1 MTGHVGTVNNPE
13 EIAVIGAGIGGLCTA
28 ARLAK
33 AGHKVTIFEASDRTG
48 GKCRTEW
55 IGRYA
60 FDTGPS
66 LLTLPAVYRDFFQRT
81 GEVMGRVL
89 EIEEVSPSFD
99 YRFHDGK
106 SVQFANLSRKK
117 TLESIRDSLG
127 EEASLEWDRTMLR
140 AEAMW
145 DVSREPFIES
155 ELKSMWSL
163 LKRPQ
168 LLRDIKVISP
178 WKSLRGLGITN
189 PYLSKIMDR
198 YATYSGSDPRV
209 APAVLS
215 TIAFVEEAFGAWH
228 IKGGI
233 GTLAE
238 KITERCKLL
247 GVDIRLNSYVN
258 EIKVVNN
265 RATGITVNG
274 NFHPFDRVVAN
285 ADAQSVYEK
294 LLPQTRTVMK
304 AQKKLSKQTPSLAGF
319 SLLLGLKP
327 SEDQKLKHHT
337 ILFPENYDAEFESI
351 FTTKT
356 PVEKPT
362 IYICAPRDPL
372 MVRDEG
378 YEAWFVLV
386 NAPRH
391 STCGDG
397 FDWSNENFNHQYANS
412 IIDQIES
419 AGISIRERL
428 EVLEIRTPLDLQNT
442 VHAPGGSIYGTS
454 SNGARA
460 AFSRAKNRSPIK
472 NLYLVGG
479 SAHPGGGL
487 PLVGLS
493 AEMVTLAILEGA
505 EFGVRRASPRKG

>member
-1 MTGHVGTVNNPE
+1 MTGHVGKVAKPE
-13 EIAVIGAGIGGLCTA
+13 RIAVVGAGIGGLCTA

-33 AGHKVTIFEASDRTG
+33 AGHHVTIFESSSRTG

-81 GEVMGRVL
+81 GDVMGRVL
-89 EIEEVSPSFD
+89 EIKEVNPSFD

-106 SVQFANLSRKK
+106 SVKFSNLSRKK
-117 TLESIRDSLG
+117 TLAAISESLG
-127 EEASLEWDRTMLR
+127 EDAAHEWDEVMLR

-145 DVSREPFIES
+145 DVSRGPFVES
-155 ELKSMWSL
+155 ELKSPISL
-163 LKRPQ
+163 LKRPR
-168 LLRDIKVISP
+168 LMRDLKIIAP

-189 PYLSKIMDR
+189 PYLAKIMDR

-228 IKGGI
+228 VKGGV
-233 GTLAE
+233 GTLSE
-238 KITERCKLL
+238 KITERCEKL
-247 GVDIRLNSYVN
+247 GVTIRLNTYVD
-258 EIKVVNN
+258 EITTKSGAVTGVVVQ
-265 RATGITVNG
+265 GHHEE
-274 NFHPFDRVVAN
+274 FERVVAN
-285 ADAQSVYEK
+285 ADAHFVYNNLMAPTDK
-294 LLPQTRTVMK
+294 VVKIR
-304 AQKKLSKQTPSLAGF
+304 KQLAKSEPSLAGF

-327 SEDQKLKHHT
+327 STAEPLSHHT
-337 ILFPENYDAEFESI
+337 ILFPENYDLEFESI
-351 FTTKT
+351 FTSKT

-372 MVRDEG
+372 MVKDAG
-378 YEAWFVLV
+378 HEAWFVLV

-391 STCGDG
+391 DPYEGG
-397 FDWSNENFNHQYANS
+397 FDWSDAEFNQRYANS
-412 IIDQIES
+412 IINQIEA
-419 AGISIRERL
+419 AGISVRERL
-428 EVLEIRTPLDLQNT
+428 EVLEIRTPLDLQES
-442 VHAPGGSIYGTS
+442 VHAPGGSIYGSS
-454 SNGARA
+454 SNGARS
-460 AFSRAKNRSPIK
+460 AFSRAKNRSPIRG
-472 NLYLVGG
+472 LYLVGG

-493 AEMVTLAILEGA
+493 AEIVANAILD
-505 EFGVRRASPRKG
+505 

>member
-1 MTGHVGTVNNPE
+1 MTGHVGRVSTPE

-33 AGHKVTIFEASDRTG
+33 AGHRVTIFEASDRTG

-81 GEVMGRVL
+81 GEVMGRVVEL
-89 EIEEVSPSFD
+89 EEVNPSFD

-117 TLESIRDSLG
+117 TLEAISQSLG
-127 EEASLEWDRTMLR
+127 EVSAAEWERVMLR

-145 DVSREPFIES
+145 DVSREPFVES
-155 ELKSMWSL
+155 ELKSLISL
-163 LKRPQ
+163 LKRPRA
-168 LLRDIKVISP
+168 LRDLATIAP
-178 WKSLRGLGITN
+178 WKSLRGLKIES

-198 YATYSGSDPRV
+198 YATYSGSDPRS

-233 GTLAE
+233 GTLSE
-238 KITERCKLL
+238 KITQRCEKL
-247 GVDIRLNSYVN
+247 GVVINLNTFVT
-258 EIKVVNN
+258 EITHQGNKV
-265 RATGITVNG
+265 TGLIANG
-274 NFHPFDRVVAN
+274 EHRSFDRIVAN
-285 ADAQSVYEK
+285 TDAQFLYEK
-294 LLPQTRTVMK
+294 LLPGSGT
-304 AQKKLSKQTPSLAGF
+304 AKKVAKSLSQSEPSLAGF

-327 SEDQKLKHHT
+327 STAPALSHHT
-337 ILFPENYDAEFESI
+337 ILFPEDYDAEFESI

-362 IYICAPRDPL
+362 IYICAPNDPL
-372 MVRDEG
+372 MVKDEG
-378 YEAWFVLV
+378 HEAWFVLV

-391 STCGDG
+391 SKGSDG
-397 FDWSNENFNHQYANS
+397 FDWSDAEFARRYANS
-412 IIDQIES
+412 IIDQIE
-419 AGISIRERL
+419 ARGISMRDRL
-428 EVLEIRTPLDLQNT
+428 EVLEIRTPLDLQNS

-454 SNGARA
+454 SNGARS
-460 AFSRAKNRSPIK
+460 AFVRAKNRSPIK
-472 NLYLVGG
+472 GLYLVGG

-493 AEMVTLAILEGA
+493 AEIVANAILE
-505 EFGVRRASPRKG
+505 R

>member
-1 MTGHVGTVNNPE
+1 MTGHVGKVAKPE
-13 EIAVIGAGIGGLCTA
+13 RIAVVGAGIGGLCTA

-33 AGHKVTIFEASDRTG
+33 AGHHVTIFESSSRTG

-81 GEVMGRVL
+81 GDVMGRVL
-89 EIEEVSPSFD
+89 EIEEVNPSFD

-106 SVQFANLSRKK
+106 SVEFSNLSRKK
-117 TLESIRDSLG
+117 TLASISESLG
-127 EEASLEWDRTMLR
+127 EDAASEWDEVMLR

-145 DVSREPFIES
+145 DVSRGPFVES
-155 ELKSMWSL
+155 ELKSPISL
-163 LKRPQ
+163 LKRPR
-168 LLRDIKVISP
+168 LLRDLKIIAP

-189 PYLSKIMDR
+189 PYLAKIMDR

-228 IKGGI
+228 VKGGV
-233 GTLAE
+233 GTLSE
-238 KITERCKLL
+238 KITERCEKL
-247 GVDIRLNSYVN
+247 GVTIRLNTYVD
-258 EIKVVNN
+258 EITTKSGAVTGVVVQ
-265 RATGITVNG
+265 GHHEE
-274 NFHPFDRVVAN
+274 FERVVAN
-285 ADAQSVYEK
+285 ADAHFVYNNLMAPTNK
-294 LLPQTRTVMK
+294 VVKIR
-304 AQKKLSKQTPSLAGF
+304 KQLAKSEPSLAGF

-327 SEDQKLKHHT
+327 STAEPLSHHT
-337 ILFPENYDAEFESI
+337 ILFPENYDLEFESI
-351 FTTKT
+351 FTSKT

-372 MVRDEG
+372 MVKDAG
-378 YEAWFVLV
+378 HEAWFVLV

-391 STCGDG
+391 DPNEGG
-397 FDWSNENFNHQYANS
+397 FDWSDAEFNQRYANS
-412 IIDQIES
+412 IINQIEA
-419 AGISIRERL
+419 AGIAVRERL
-428 EVLEIRTPLDLQNT
+428 EVLEIRTPLDLQES
-442 VHAPGGSIYGTS
+442 VHAPGGSIYGSS
-454 SNGARA
+454 SNGARS

-472 NLYLVGG
+472 GLYLVGG

-493 AEMVTLAILEGA
+493 AEIVANAILD
-505 EFGVRRASPRKG
+505 

>member
-1 MTGHVGTVNNPE
+1 MTGHVGKVKQPE
-13 EIAVIGAGIGGLCTA
+13 RIAVVGAGIGGLCTA

-33 AGHKVTIFEASDRTG
+33 AGHLVTIFESSDRTG

-81 GEVMGRVL
+81 GDVMGRVM
-89 EIEEVSPSFD
+89 EIEEVNPSFD

-106 SVQFANLSRKK
+106 SVKFSNLSRKK
-117 TLESIRDSLG
+117 TLAAISESLG
-127 EEASLEWDRTMLR
+127 EEAALEWDALMRQ

-145 DVSREPFIES
+145 DVSRGPFVES
-155 ELKSMWSL
+155 ELKSPLSL
-163 LKRPQ
+163 LKRPR
-168 LLRDIKVISP
+168 LMRDLKTIAP
-178 WKSLRGLGITN
+178 WKSLRGIGIRN
-189 PYLSKIMDR
+189 PYLAKIMDR

-228 IKGGI
+228 VKGGV
-233 GTLAE
+233 GTLSE
-238 KITERCKLL
+238 KITERCEKL
-247 GVDIRLNSYVN
+247 GVTIRLNTYVD
-258 EIKVVNN
+258 EITTKSGTVTGVVVQ
-265 RATGITVNG
+265 G
-274 NFHPFDRVVAN
+274 HHEEFDRVVAN
-285 ADAQSVYEK
+285 ADAQFVYNNLMAPTNK
-294 LLPQTRTVMK
+294 VVKIR
-304 AQKKLSKQTPSLAGF
+304 KQLAKSEPSLAGF

-327 SEDQKLKHHT
+327 STAEPLAHHT
-337 ILFPENYDAEFESI
+337 ILFPENYDLEFESI
-351 FTTKT
+351 FTSKT

-372 MVRDEG
+372 MVKDAG
-378 YEAWFVLV
+378 HEAWFVLV

-391 STCGDG
+391 DPYEGG
-397 FDWSNENFNHQYANS
+397 FDWSDAEFNQRYAHS
-412 IIDQIES
+412 IINQIEA
-419 AGISIRERL
+419 AGIAVRERL
-428 EVLEIRTPLDLQNT
+428 EVLEIRTPLDLQES
-442 VHAPGGSIYGTS
+442 VHAPGGSIYGSS
-454 SNGARA
+454 SNGARS

-472 NLYLVGG
+472 GLYLVGG

-493 AEMVTLAILEGA
+493 AEIVANAILD
-505 EFGVRRASPRKG
+505 

>member
-1 MTGHVGTVNNPE
+1 MTGHVGKVKQPE
-13 EIAVIGAGIGGLCTA
+13 RIAVVGAGIGGLCTA

-33 AGHKVTIFEASDRTG
+33 AGHLVTIFESSNRTG

-81 GEVMGRVL
+81 GDVMGRVL
-89 EIEEVSPSFD
+89 EIEEVNPSFD

-106 SVQFANLSRKK
+106 SVKFSNLSRKK
-117 TLESIRDSLG
+117 TLAAISESLG
-127 EEASLEWDRTMLR
+127 EEAALEWDALMRQ

-145 DVSREPFIES
+145 DVSRGPFVES
-155 ELKSMWSL
+155 ELKSPLSL
-163 LKRPQ
+163 LKRPR
-168 LLRDIKVISP
+168 LMRDLKTIAP
-178 WKSLRGLGITN
+178 WKSLRGLGIRN
-189 PYLSKIMDR
+189 PYLAKIMDR

-228 IKGGI
+228 VKGGV
-233 GTLAE
+233 GTLSE
-238 KITERCKLL
+238 KITERCEKL
-247 GVDIRLNSYVN
+247 GVTIRLNTYVD
-258 EIKVVNN
+258 EITTKSGAVTGVVVQ
-265 RATGITVNG
+265 G
-274 NFHPFDRVVAN
+274 HHEEFDRVVAN
-285 ADAQSVYEK
+285 ADAQFVYNNLMAPTNK
-294 LLPQTRTVMK
+294 VVKIR
-304 AQKKLSKQTPSLAGF
+304 KQLAKSEPSLAGF

-327 SEDQKLKHHT
+327 STAEPLAHHT
-337 ILFPENYDAEFESI
+337 ILFPENYDFEFESI
-351 FTTKT
+351 FTSKT

-372 MVRDEG
+372 MVKDAG
-378 YEAWFVLV
+378 HEAWFVLV

-391 STCGDG
+391 DPYEGG
-397 FDWSNENFNHQYANS
+397 FDWSDAEFNQRYAHS
-412 IIDQIES
+412 IINQIEA
-419 AGISIRERL
+419 AGIAVRDRL
-428 EVLEIRTPLDLQNT
+428 EVLEIRTPLDLQES
-442 VHAPGGSIYGTS
+442 VHAPGGSIYGSS
-454 SNGARA
+454 SNGARS

-472 NLYLVGG
+472 GLYLVGG

-493 AEMVTLAILEGA
+493 AEIVANAILD
-505 EFGVRRASPRKG
+505 

>member
-1 MTGHVGTVNNPE
+1 MTGHVGKVKNPE
-13 EIAVIGAGIGGLCTA
+13 KIAVIGAGIGGLCTA

-33 AGHKVTIFEASDRTG
+33 AGHSVTIFEASSRTG

-81 GEVMGRVL
+81 GDVMGRVL
-89 EIEEVSPSFD
+89 ELEEVNPSFD
-99 YRFHDGK
+99 YRFHDGT
-106 SVQFANLSRKK
+106 SVKFANLSRKQ
-117 TLESIRDSLG
+117 TLASIEQTLG
-127 EEASLEWDRTMLR
+127 AAAASEWNRVMLQ

-155 ELKSMWSL
+155 ELKSPLSL
-163 LKRPQ
+163 LKRPR
-168 LLRDIKVISP
+168 LIRDLKIISP
-178 WKSLRGLGITN
+178 WKSLRGIGITN
-189 PYLSKIMDR
+189 PYLAKIMDR
-198 YATYSGSDPRV
+198 YATYSGSDPRY

-238 KITERCKLL
+238 KITERCEKL
-247 GVDIRLNSYVN
+247 GVEIRLNTYVE
-258 EIKVVNN
+258 EITLASGRVSGLV
-265 RATGITVNG
+265 ING
-274 NFHPFDRVVAN
+274 DTQNFDRVVAN
-285 ADAQSVYEK
+285 ADAQFVYEK
-294 LLPQTRTVMK
+294 LLAPT
-304 AQKKLSKQTPSLAGF
+304 KKVVKIRKQLAKQEPSLAGF

-327 SEDQKLKHHT
+327 SDSQPLEHHT
-337 ILFPENYDAEFESI
+337 ILFPENYDLEFESI
-351 FTTKT
+351 FTKKT

-372 MVRDEG
+372 MVKDKDH
-378 YEAWFVLV
+378 EAWFVLV

-391 STCGDG
+391 STSGNG
-397 FDWSNENFNHQYANS
+397 FDWSNQDFNRQYANS
-412 IIDQIES
+412 IINQIEA
-419 AGISIRERL
+419 AGIPIRERL
-428 EVLEIRTPLDLQNT
+428 EVLEIRTPLDLQESVN
-442 VHAPGGSIYGTS
+442 APGGSIYGTS
-454 SNGARA
+454 SNGARS
-460 AFSRAKNRSPIK
+460 AFARAKNRSPIK
-472 NLYLVGG
+472 GLYLVGG

-493 AEMVTLAILEGA
+493 AEMVAEAILE
-505 EFGVRRASPRKG
+505 